1 MLGIDVKSLYYRSK
15 VLKSGPNL
23 PSVDHLLS
31 YQTLVGRQM
40 SLLDSSMSAYKALF
54 PVWAAKFGHFDLIL
68 ILGLNCSTK
77 IGK

>member
-54 PVWAAKFGHFDLIL
+54 HAWAAKFGHFD
-68 ILGLNCSTK
+68 
-77 IGK
+77 